1 MYGIPWHLGSKQ
13 TTVHGVPLNTM
24 DSAPREVVHI
34 HLDRV
39 CMYQEIPRGFR
50 DHVMTQRWASLAR
63 GMIQDAQLHAR
74 QSETPS
80 AGISPGGAQTARLFT
95 LVINSIML
103 QNED

>member
-1 MYGIPWHLGSKQ
+1 MCGVPWHLGSKQ

-39 CMYQEIPRGFR
+39 RMYQEIPRGFR
-50 DHVMTQRWASLAR
+50 DHVMTQRWENLAR
-63 GMIQDAQLHAR
+63 GMIQVAQLHAC
-74 QSETPS
+74 QAETLC

-95 LVINSIML
+95 LAINSIMS